1 MKKHIQ
7 IFSLIIILILADQ
20 LTKLWALA
28 ELRGSE
34 GISVITGVFELQY
47 LENRGAAFGILQN
60 HQVLFLLITVL
71 AAVLLTYI
79 YARIPDDKK
88 YIPLRICY
96 VLLMA
101 GAFGNMIDRAFRG
114 YVVDFFYFKLIDFP
128 IFNVADIYVTVTM
141 VLLMGLILFY
151 YKEEDLEFLS
161 RKGKHGRN
169 D

>member
-7 IFSLIIILILADQ
+7 IFSPIIILILADQ

-34 GISVITGVFELQY
+34 GISVITGIFELQY

>member
-34 GISVITGVFELQY
+34 GISVITGIFELQY

-151 YKEEDLEFLS
+151 YKEEDLEFLI

>member
-34 GISVITGVFELQY
+34 GISVITGIFELQY

-96 VLLMA
+96 VLLMS